1 MPEADSVHAE
11 PAPRLHAGP
20 GEFWAFASALG
31 YAFTSIFSRIAA
43 VAVSNPI
50 FATIFRAL
58 PTLSI
63 GWTRFIRYRAG
74 WSRLKPSSAAF
85 VGWRTVFVMLF
96 GGVSNVAGTVAFFK
110 ALEVGGVVL
119 TAPVQS
125 TSVLWSAVLAAIL
138 LKEPLTR
145 KMVAGIIV
153 VMGGVAL
160 LGYGQSLG
168 SNVDADALW
177 AIPLTLFTTF
187 AWSLSGNCTRYALTH
202 GADKY
207 MSVALAQSTGT
218 LVLFSIVILSGQS
231 QQMFNTSWDTIGT
244 LLLAGVLSAVALYA
258 GAQAYVH
265 TTVASV
271 ATISST
277 NPVIATLL
285 AVILLN
291 ENFNALM
298 AVGMLLTVI
307 GIVYVQLTKK
317 LPEAI
322 GEPEMI
328 ESLFKPDSRHT
339 S

>member
-1 MPEADSVHAE
+1 MSTAKSMHAE
-11 PAPRLHAGP
+11 SPRRVRVGP
-20 GEFWAFASALG
+20 GEVWALASAVG

-58 PTLSI
+58 PTLTI

-74 WSRLKPSSAAF
+74 WGRLKPSAQAF
-85 VGWRTVFVMLF
+85 VGWRTIAVMLF
-96 GGVSNVAGTVAFFK
+96 GGTMNVIGTVAFFK

-119 TAPVQS
+119 TAPVQA
-125 TSVLWSAVLAAIL
+125 TNVLWSAVLAALL
-138 LKEPLTR
+138 LKEPLTPR
-145 KMVAGIIV
+145 MSAGIFV
-153 VMGGVAL
+153 AMMGVGF
-160 LGYGQSLG
+160 LGYGRSA
-168 SNVDADALW
+168 SSDVSPEALW
-177 AIPLTLFTTF
+177 AIPLTLLTTF
-187 AWSLSGNCTRYALTH
+187 AWALSGICTRYALTH

-218 LVLFSIVILSGQS
+218 LVLFLIVVLSGQS
-231 QQMFNTSWDTIGT
+231 QQMFSTSWETLGT
-244 LLLAGVLSAVALYA
+244 LLLAGVLSALALYA

-291 ENFNALM
+291 ENLNALM
-298 AVGMLLTVI
+298 AVGMLLTVV
-307 GIVYVQLTKK
+307 GVTYVQLTKET
-317 LPEAI
+317 PEAI
-322 GEPEMI
+322 AEPELI
-328 ESLFKPDSRHT
+328 ESLSKPDSRHT
-339 S
+339 A